1 MAGQTLSAA
10 EALCREYHMLPPGA
24 HVLCAVSG
32 GADSVCLLHWLYG
45 LRTRLGLKL
54 TAAHYNHNL
63 RGEESRRDAD
73 FVRSFV
79 ETCCPDVTLIVGSGD
94 VSGQAARNKT
104 GIEETARE
112 MRYAFL
118 QETARQVGATVIAT
132 AHNADDNAETVL
144 LHLIRGSGLRG
155 LTGIPPRRD
164 NVVRPLLT
172 THRAHIE
179 EYLRMYGLPHV
190 EDSSNTDQRFARNR
204 VRRQLLPLLKEMQ
217 SRLIDHMSRTAR
229 LLAADEEYLTAQ
241 ARQALS
247 GLHAIPG
254 GVAVSASA
262 IAAQPDPLAVRM
274 VRHVLDE
281 LTGDGG
287 KCSSAH
293 LQAVVGLCRSE
304 DPSARVFLPG
314 GVLARRVYEELELI
328 RGETVQ
334 ELTCAPL
341 PLPGQVALPWGVITA
356 RQMIYEADTQAP
368 DSFYLACAKV
378 EEGLNIRPR
387 RTGDRLSRP
396 GRPGRTLKKILI
408 DEKVPSHRRETIP
421 VLDCAG
427 QVAAVIGL
435 GPDAAFLP
443 TPGEACWHITYTS
456 QTEKGSN

>member
-190 EDSSNTDQRFARNR
+190 EDSSNRDERFARNR
-204 VRRQLLPLLKEMQ
+204 VRRQLLPLLKDMQ
-217 SRLIDHMSRTAR
+217 PQLIDHMSRTAR
-229 LLAADEEYLTAQ
+229 LLAEDEEYLTTQ

-247 GLHAIPG
+247 GLNDIPG
-254 GVAVSASA
+254 GLSVRASA

-274 VRHVLDE
+274 VRLMLDE
-281 LTGDGG
+281 MTDDGG
-287 KCSSAH
+287 NCTSTH
-293 LQAVVGLCRSE
+293 LQAVVGLCRRD
-304 DPSARVFLPG
+304 DPSASFSLPNG
-314 GVLARRVYEELELI
+314 ILVRRVYEQLELI
-328 RGETVQ
+328 REETVQ

-341 PLPGQVALPWGVITA
+341 PLPGQLTLPGGIITT
-356 RQMIYEADTQAP
+356 RQMTYEENAQTAE
-368 DSFYLACAKV
+368 SFYLACAGV
-378 EEGLNIRPR
+378 GDGLNIRTR

-408 DEKVPSHRRETIP
+408 DEKMPRHGRDSIP
-421 VLDCAG
+421 VLDCGG

-435 GPDAAFLP
+435 GPDTAFLP
-443 TPGEACWHITYTS
+443 KSGEACWHITYTS